1 MSITLKLDGIAN
13 VPKDQQLVATVEV
26 PNKLVLEALEMA
38 VTIRRLHFL
47 PDSVTIWITVPLS
60 RYSREE
66 FAIAHNYL
74 MPTAN
79 VLLEWRED

>member
-26 PNKLVLEALEMA
+26 PNKLVIEALEMA
-38 VTIRRLHFL
+38 AMMRRLHCL
-47 PDSVTIWITVPLS
+47 PEKVTIWITVPLS

-74 MPTAN
+74 LPMAN